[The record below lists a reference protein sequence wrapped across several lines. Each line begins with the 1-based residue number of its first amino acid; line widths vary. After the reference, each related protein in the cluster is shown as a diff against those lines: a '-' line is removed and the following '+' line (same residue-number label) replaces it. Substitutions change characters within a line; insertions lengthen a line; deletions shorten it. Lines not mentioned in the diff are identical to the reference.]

1 MGLHSSLQSVSH
13 VVEQLESAGWT
24 VADFSVTTG
33 SDADRLHVVID
44 VPVPLGGDAE
54 GGSAATPTAA
64 SFDDEGRL
72 QVTFD
77 PPSLVPPSLDG
88 VATVEETT
96 ATLRD
101 GRVLLSVHLGVVA
114 DGIEG
119 DVTSDREGASPA
131 TSTTAESSA
140 ETDSLAAELAAVR
153 DPSCQPY
160 EDTPYLQRL
169 YDRCDNFTEMQRH
182 IDMDVSAETVRRYMI
197 DAGVHEPASYATGD
211 DGDADGGAVDE
222 SSPTE
227 AETDETDADED
238 EADTTAGD
246 DAGDEAVEPADPAS
260 PGDADDP
267 MRDLRHDQL
276 VADGLGLPS
285 HVRLEDLA
293 DAVAESV
300 TVYQVQKRLDLDRA
314 QTQRLLEELDLLDL
328 VLRHVAN
335 YPDRATAREQ
345 IAARIR
351 QKSASQPAAA
361 P

>member
-44 VPVPLGGDAE
+44 VPVPLGSDAGD
-54 GGSAATPTAA
+54 GSAATPTAA
-64 SFDDEGRL
+64 SFDDDGRL

-77 PPSLVPPSLDG
+77 PPSLVPASLDG
-88 VATVEETT
+88 VAAVEETT

-101 GRVLLSVHLGVVA
+101 GRVLLSVHLDVVA
-114 DGIEG
+114 DGIAG
-119 DVTSDREGASPA
+119 DVATDAEASGSEAAAAEG
-131 TSTTAESSA
+131 TAA
-140 ETDSLAAELAAVR
+140 EADPLAAELASVR
-153 DPSCQPY
+153 DPACQPY

-169 YDRCDNFTEMQRH
+169 YDRCDNFTEMQRY

-197 DAGVHEPASYATGD
+197 DAGVHEPASYATGEADDD
-211 DGDADGGAVDE
+211 DGEPSDEAADATDDG
-222 SSPTE
+222 TE
-227 AETDETDADED
+227 AEPTAADP
-238 EADTTAGD
+238 D
-246 DAGDEAVEPADPAS
+246 DASDGAVAPGDPAS
-260 PGDADDP
+260 PADDDP
-267 MRDLRHDQL
+267 VQDLRHDQL
-276 VADGLGLPS
+276 VADGLGLP
-285 HVRLEDLA
+285 EDVTLAALA

-300 TVYQVQKRLDLDRA
+300 TVYQVQKRLDLDRP

-351 QKSASQPAAA
+351 QKSASQQAA
-361 P
+361 PP